1 MIFNFIISILLAII
15 GVLYIAYGLEQ
26 YRQEEMKQAAQ
37 NRFDRKGF
45 YHSNLSIIFG
55 VFSLVIALL
64 NYMKV
69 LLLG

>member
-15 GVLYIAYGLEQ
+15 GVLYIAYGFEQ
-26 YRQEEMKQAAQ
+26 YRQEEMRQASQ

>member
-45 YHSNLSIIFG
+45 TILIYLL
-55 VFSLVIALL
+55 SLV
-64 NYMKV
+64 YF
-69 LLLG
+69 LLLLLYLTI